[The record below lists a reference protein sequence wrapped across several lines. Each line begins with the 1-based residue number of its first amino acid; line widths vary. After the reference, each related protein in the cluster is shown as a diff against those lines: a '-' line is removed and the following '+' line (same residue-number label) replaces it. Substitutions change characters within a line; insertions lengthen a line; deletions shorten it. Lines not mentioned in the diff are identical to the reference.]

1 MMKKL
6 LAIMLVSLLF
16 VPALQAQKVST
27 MVAKLGPKVGMNL
40 STLGGVSGGESS
52 KMKAGFNGGVVL
64 NMRWGQRHLNSAF
77 GTGYFGLQPEVL
89 FSTQGAKISGETLKL
104 NYLTIPVMFKFY
116 ATESLNVELG
126 PEFAFLMSEPGK
138 IETDNAIYDLTDLK
152 GGKDVLLGIGLG
164 YDFGTGLAVNARYNI
179 GFSELADNLSW
190 KNNVIQIS
198 IVYLFTL

>member
-6 LAIMLVSLLF
+6 LAILLVSFLF

-40 STLGGVSGGESS
+40 TTLGGVTSGETA

-77 GTGYFGLQPEVL
+77 GTGYFGLQPEIL
-89 FSTQGAKISGETLKL
+89 FSTQGAKVSGKTLSL
-104 NYLTIPVMFKFY
+104 NYLTIPVMLKFY
-116 ATESLNVELG
+116 ATEGFNIELG
-126 PEFAFLMSEPGK
+126 PEFAFLMSKPGMLQ
-138 IETDNAIYDLTDLK
+138 TANANYDLTNLK

-164 YDFGTGLAVNARYNI
+164 YDFNFGLTVNARYNL
-179 GFSELADNLSW
+179 GFSQLAGNLPW

-198 IVYLFTL
+198 ISYLFTL

>member
-1 MMKKL
+1 MIKKL
-6 LAIMLVSLLF
+6 LSIMLVSLLF
-16 VPALQAQKVST
+16 VPALKAQKVST
-27 MVAKLGPKVGMNL
+27 MVAKVGPKAGLNL

-89 FSTQGAKISGETLKL
+89 FSAQGAKIGDETLSL
-104 NYLTIPVMFKFY
+104 NYLTIPVMLKFY
-116 ATESLNVELG
+116 ATENFNIEVG
-126 PEFAFLMSEPGK
+126 PEFAFLMSEPEVIK
-138 IETDNAIYDLTDLK
+138 TDIANYDLKNLK